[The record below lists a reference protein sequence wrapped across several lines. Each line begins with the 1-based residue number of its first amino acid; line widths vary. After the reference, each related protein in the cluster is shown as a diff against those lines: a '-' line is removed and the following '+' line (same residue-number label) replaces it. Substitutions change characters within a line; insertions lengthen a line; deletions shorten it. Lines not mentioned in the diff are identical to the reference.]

1 MQKKCPR
8 LIETCKCITIS
19 KCLLRMQCKSSRLQ
33 AMSSICK
40 LFFHKKIQM
49 YYEHII
55 FNKKFKKSKSTK
67 NIQFGEKMTMLEV

>member
-40 LFFHKKIQM
+40 LFFHKKSKCIM
-49 YYEHII
+49 NTLFSIK
-55 FNKKFKKSKSTK
+55 NKKIKINKKHT
-67 NIQFGEKMTMLEV
+67 IWGENDHA